1 MTAQDFT
8 PPDFTQPVSGP
19 TYGRTFRL
27 MASAMMI
34 GVMAMAARATLQLPD
49 DVPAAQ
55 GYWLLGLGMLA
66 VIASYWFLISARTT
80 IDATGIRQT
89 GLIDTVVTWPELY
102 SARLFG
108 PPFSRRLMVRTIGG
122 RFRFFF
128 GGSPELLAAF
138 ARIAEAYR
146 R

>member
-1 MTAQDFT
+1 MT
-8 PPDFTQPVSGP
+8 PPDFSEPVSGP
-19 TYGRTFRL
+19 AYGRFFRL
-27 MASAMMI
+27 LATAI
-34 GVMAMAARATLQLPD
+34 LVGVLAMAARAALQIPD
-49 DVPAAQ
+49 STEAAT
-55 GYWLLGLGMLA
+55 GYGLIGFVLVSLL
-66 VIASYWFLISARTT
+66 ASYWFMMTSTTT
-80 IDATGIRQT
+80 IDASGIRQT
-89 GLIDTVVTWPELY
+89 GLMEKAVTWDAVT

-108 PPFSRRLMVRTIGG
+108 PPFARRLMVRSANG